1 MHVAATIIGPLAI
14 ISLSTAAYA
23 APLPRPR
30 PPEAPAVQEH
40 LSSFGDRDPTCTYW
54 SDFCRNCMRAFD
66 GSPSCN
72 SIDSSSTE
80 ASCVPREVRCMR
92 WQVPLPVPEGEA
104 R

>member
-1 MHVAATIIGPLAI
+1 MR
-14 ISLSTAAYA
+14 TA
-23 APLPRPR
+23 
-30 PPEAPAVQEH
+30 
-40 LSSFGDRDPTCTYW
+40 
-54 SDFCRNCMRAFD
+54 D
-66 GSPSCN
+66 GSSSCN